1 MNDVVEQVEKF
12 RDFIET
18 NYREQINQAILSDKK
33 FLVID
38 FSFLMKYD
46 HELAN
51 QLLDEPEETVKAF
64 ELSLE
69 NFEIDKPL
77 RIRFF
82 NLPPN
87 QKIKIKDVRSEHL
100 GQFLVIEGI
109 VRQASDV
116 RPQVTSAKFECPG
129 CGNSISILQLD
140 AKFKEPYRCTCGKKG
155 RFRLLSKELVDA
167 QRLVLEES
175 PDSLQGGEQ
184 PKRLSIFLKEDLVE
198 PIMERKTTPGSKV
211 RVNGIVKEVPI
222 LLKTGAAST
231 KYDLMMDSNFIE
243 PLEET
248 FEELIID
255 KEEEEKIIA
264 LSKNPKIYDKFI
276 GSIAPSIYG
285 HADIKE
291 ALVLQLMG
299 GVRKERK
306 DGTWNRGDIHIL
318 LVGDPGSSKCL
329 KSDTKVVLRDGS
341 INKIKDLVD
350 ENLSNFENCDDGVF
364 NKTNFSLPSLGFDY
378 RNYIG
383 LCNAVWKRK
392 SPEFLYKIITETGN
406 EITVSPTHPMFL
418 TENGIVFSKKSEELK
433 KGDFIASPRNLKLN
447 TEFQK
452 IDFDIER
459 TPAHNGTHIK
469 IPKFCNSELARLIG
483 YLTSETYMDY
493 TETTGRTAFTNEDKI
508 LLNDYIFLVKKL
520 FNIEPRFKKHRKGK
534 TACELNV
541 SSIEFLRFFE
551 KIEPSLIMRA
561 KYKQVPK
568 IIQKSPNSIVKEF
581 LKSYFDGEAT
591 VVEDKR
597 EIRASSASKDL
608 IYDLKTLLLRFNI
621 ISQTHKTMACATN
634 TIAKIKRPYWILT
647 ISGKEVLKYSSKI
660 GFNSPE
666 KQRKLNISL
675 SNFDKDFNTNIDV
688 IPGLPKILKLI
699 RKKLKLTQF
708 EIGIPR
714 STYQHFERG
723 DRNPSRNSLRK
734 ILTAVSER
742 YSYLISI
749 LKKQEFDS
757 KKLREDMYISQLT
770 LANSVNCSQ
779 TLISQYEL
787 EKIRP
792 VQQSYINES
801 LLNLIKGIVNDLALK
816 QGILNLYYLA
826 YSSIF
831 WDKIQSVEKIK
842 SEEEFVYDLTID
854 KVHNFVANNFYCHNS
869 SLLMYMS
876 KVAPKARYVSGKSAS
891 AAGLCVAPDS
901 LVMKNPGSI
910 VKIKD
915 EVENNLKNG
924 SSVYSDGILIA
935 KNKTSQKVYTLNDDL
950 KIKGQY
956 IDSFWKI
963 KAPKKM
969 ISIKLKSGKEISIT
983 KNTKLLTMCNNGL
996 IWNKSINFKKGDFL
1010 ATARQINA
1018 TINNEIPT
1026 ISLISR
1032 NPTVYGVKNFLK
1044 NLLQNVNKRELA
1056 KELNVNENNLYH
1068 NWIKEGV
1075 RGNISLNDFRK
1086 ILTNFNIPEKQ
1097 IVSHIDA
1104 LALYKGKTIK
1114 IPKYLNEDLLYFAGL
1129 IAGDGDLS
1137 EEKHSVKVR
1146 LANNNNVLMN
1156 RFRKLSKKL
1165 FGVNCYLESKKSEE
1179 RAGSYGFCSLI
1190 VSEILN
1196 KLGTPISPKSH
1207 KIDMSNLLLNLPNN
1221 LVASFIAGYF
1231 DCDGDAVERDKNK
1244 GSCIIEISSSSKI
1257 ILKKIN
1263 LVLLRWG
1270 ILSRVRRKK
1279 KDKNPSVKSTG
1290 KIIKAKHSKYILTI
1304 FGKENFVKF
1313 KENIKIRHPS
1323 KIRKLNRIINKIN
1336 KYSTNVDVI
1345 PNSTNFIKHLKKTHG
1360 FSYPDLGFR
1369 LSKSNLSRNKFSKT
1383 IPHIIDLVGNSDEL
1397 IFLEKV
1403 SNSDIFW
1410 DQIKD
1415 VKEIK
1420 PKYDYVYD
1428 LTVDHSHNFLVN
1440 GVVVHNTGAVVK
1452 DEFLKGWALEGGA
1465 MALANGGSILLDE
1478 LDKMD
1483 EDDTSAL
1490 HEGLEQQQ
1498 ISFSKANIQ
1507 ATLLTRVSA
1516 LAAANPKL
1524 GRFDPYQPIAAQIN
1538 LPPALINRFDLIFP
1552 MRDIPDEKLDTKI
1565 ATHILDVHGNT
1576 GNIEPDIA
1584 PNLLRKYVSYAKNKI
1599 APKLSDAAKDEIR
1612 NFYVSIRNSGG
1623 SKDEVKPIPISARQ
1637 LEALIRL
1644 SEASAKVR
1652 LSTKIT
1658 KDDAK
1663 RAIRILKKC
1672 LYQVGIDPQTGK
1684 LDVDVLVTGITTSQ
1698 RNKIIVVREVIYEF
1712 DKNGIKT
1719 IPIDDIIS
1727 VCKDKGLEE
1736 NAIEEVIEKM
1746 KKEGEIFQPKVGFI
1760 SKI

>member
-1 MNDVVEQVEKF
+1 MSVDVVEQIEKF
-12 RDFIET
+12 RDFLDE
-18 NYREQINQAILSDKK
+18 NYRQNINEIILTGKK
-33 FLVID
+33 FLLID
-38 FSFLMKYD
+38 FSDLLKYD
-46 HELAN
+46 SELAD
-51 QLLDEPEETVKAF
+51 QLLDEPEETIKAF

-69 NFEIDKPL
+69 NFEITNPI
-77 RIRFF
+77 RVRFF
-82 NLPPN
+82 NLPIN

-100 GQFLVIEGI
+100 GQFLIIEGI

-116 RPQVTSAKFECPG
+116 RPQVTSAKFECPS

-211 RVNGIVKEVPI
+211 RVNGLVKEVPI
-222 LLKTGAAST
+222 LLKSGAAST

-255 KEEEEKIIA
+255 EKEEKEILELA
-264 LSKNPKIYDKFI
+264 KNPKIYEKFI

-285 HADIKE
+285 HSDIKE
-291 ALVLQLMG
+291 ALTLQLMG

-318 LVGDPGSSKCL
+318 LVGDPG
-329 KSDTKVVLRDGS
+329 
-341 INKIKDLVD
+341 
-350 ENLSNFENCDDGVF
+350 
-364 NKTNFSLPSLGFDY
+364 
-378 RNYIG
+378 
-383 LCNAVWKRK
+383 
-392 SPEFLYKIITETGN
+392 
-406 EITVSPTHPMFL
+406 
-418 TENGIVFSKKSEELK
+418 
-433 KGDFIASPRNLKLN
+433 
-447 TEFQK
+447 
-452 IDFDIER
+452 
-459 TPAHNGTHIK
+459 
-469 IPKFCNSELARLIG
+469 
-483 YLTSETYMDY
+483 
-493 TETTGRTAFTNEDKI
+493 
-508 LLNDYIFLVKKL
+508 
-520 FNIEPRFKKHRKGK
+520 
-534 TACELNV
+534 
-541 SSIEFLRFFE
+541 
-551 KIEPSLIMRA
+551 
-561 KYKQVPK
+561 
-568 IIQKSPNSIVKEF
+568 
-581 LKSYFDGEAT
+581 
-591 VVEDKR
+591 
-597 EIRASSASKDL
+597 ASK
-608 IYDLKTLLLRFNI
+608 
-621 ISQTHKTMACATN
+621 
-634 TIAKIKRPYWILT
+634 
-647 ISGKEVLKYSSKI
+647 
-660 GFNSPE
+660 
-666 KQRKLNISL
+666 
-675 SNFDKDFNTNIDV
+675 
-688 IPGLPKILKLI
+688 
-699 RKKLKLTQF
+699 
-708 EIGIPR
+708 
-714 STYQHFERG
+714 
-723 DRNPSRNSLRK
+723 
-734 ILTAVSER
+734 
-742 YSYLISI
+742 
-749 LKKQEFDS
+749 
-757 KKLREDMYISQLT
+757 
-770 LANSVNCSQ
+770 
-779 TLISQYEL
+779 
-787 EKIRP
+787 
-792 VQQSYINES
+792 
-801 LLNLIKGIVNDLALK
+801 
-816 QGILNLYYLA
+816 
-826 YSSIF
+826 
-831 WDKIQSVEKIK
+831 
-842 SEEEFVYDLTID
+842 
-854 KVHNFVANNFYCHNS
+854 S

-935 KNKTSQKVYTLNDDL
+935 KNKTSQKVYTLNDNL

-969 ISIKLKSGKEISIT
+969 VSIKLKSGKEISIT

-1010 ATARQINA
+1010 ATARQIST
-1018 TINNEIPT
+1018 TIDNEIPT

-1044 NLLQNVNKRELA
+1044 NLLKDVNKKKLA
-1056 KELNVNENNLYH
+1056 KELNINENNLYH
-1068 NWIKEGV
+1068 NWIKEGA
-1075 RGNISLNDFRK
+1075 RGDISLNDFRK
-1086 ILTNFNIPEKQ
+1086 ILTKFNISENQ
-1097 IVSHIDA
+1097 IVSYINS

-1129 IAGDGDLS
+1129 IAGDGNLS
-1137 EEKHSVKVR
+1137 EEKYSVKVR
-1146 LANNNNVLMN
+1146 FVNNNKVLMN
-1156 RFRKLSKKL
+1156 RFKKLSKKL
-1165 FGVNCYLESKKSEE
+1165 FGINCYLSSERSE
-1179 RAGSYGFCSLI
+1179 SYGFCSLI

-1207 KIDMSNLLLNLPNN
+1207 KIDMSNLLLNLSNN

-1231 DCDGDAVERDKNK
+1231 DCDGDAVERKKNE

-1270 ILSRVRRKK
+1270 ILSRVRKK
-1279 KDKNPSVKSTG
+1279 TKDKNPSVKSTG

-1323 KIRKLNRIINKIN
+1323 KIRKLNKIINKIN

-1360 FSYPDLGFR
+1360 FSYTELGFR
-1369 LSKSNLSRNKFSKT
+1369 LNKKTNISRNKFRKT
-1383 IPHIIDLVGNSDEL
+1383 IPHIMTLVGNSDEL
-1397 IFLEKV
+1397 TFLEKV

-1410 DQIKD
+1410 DQIKE

-1465 MALANGGSILLDE
+1465 MALANGGFIMLDE

-1576 GNIEPDIA
+1576 GNMEPDIE
-1584 PNLLRKYVSYAKNKI
+1584 PNLLRKYVSYAKNKVF
-1599 APKLSDAAKDEIR
+1599 PKLSDTAKDEIR

-1623 SKDEVKPIPISARQ
+1623 SKDDIKPIPISARQ

-1644 SEASAKVR
+1644 SEASAKIR
-1652 LSTKIT
+1652 LSNKIT

-1698 RNKIIVVREVIYEF
+1698 RNKIITVREVIIEF

-1719 IPIDDIIS
+1719 IPVNDIIS
-1727 VCKDKGLEE
+1727 ACKDKGLED
-1736 NAIEEVIEKM
+1736 NAIEEVLEKM
-1746 KKEGEIFQPKVGFI
+1746 KREGEIFQPKVGFI